1 MTHDMTSIQKLYLI
15 GLILV
20 TSIGCDQV
28 SKNIAKN
35 SLANSPP
42 VSYLGETFRLQYAEN
57 TGAFLGLG
65 SGLSKTTRFILF
77 TFLSGGLLIAL
88 FFYTVKSREL
98 QRKHIFALSLI
109 LGGGGSNMIDRVF
122 NDGKVIGM
130 LERRHIERG
139 AHPLKLLELPA
150 LQFLD
155 AVVKAGD
162 EHVTLIIL
170 GRGEGAVEDVD
181 RIAHRA
187 AVETGVDLL
196 TSVLQRSHHIERTS

>member
-77 TFLSGGLLIAL
+77 TFLSGGLLIVL

-109 LGGGGSNMIDRVF
+109 LGGGVSNMIDRIF
-122 NDGKVIGM
+122 NDGKVIDFMNMGIGSLRTGIFNMADVLIMVGM
-130 LERRHIERG
+130 AFILFFNYQSHKEKQ
-139 AHPLKLLELPA
+139 PPSDVPELP
-150 LQFLD
+150 QT
-155 AVVKAGD
+155 K
-162 EHVTLIIL
+162 
-170 GRGEGAVEDVD
+170 ED
-181 RIAHRA
+181 
-187 AVETGVDLL
+187 
-196 TSVLQRSHHIERTS
+196 S